1 MRRFTLVGPGRAGMS
16 LHGALADLGWECA
29 AIYRRGA
36 DVSEAAR
43 GVDVCVI
50 ATPDAA
56 IAGVAA
62 AIQPGNAVLVHL
74 SGATPLSALGD
85 SNAVAA
91 LHPLQSL
98 PNAHDGAAA
107 LRDCHYAVAGDPI
120 AQEMAEALSGEWFT
134 IADADRALYHCAA
147 AVASNHS
154 VALLGQV
161 ERLADSVGVPLE
173 AFLPIVRASV
183 ENAFTDGPAA
193 ALTGPVA
200 RGDQATIDAHRA
212 ALGDAH
218 PGEIEGYDAMVGL
231 ARKLL
236 EAPAGD

>member
-1 MRRFTLVGPGRAGMS
+1 MS
-16 LHGALADLGWECA
+16 LHGALTGLGWECA
-29 AIYRRGA
+29 AIYRRGE
-36 DVSEAAR
+36 DVSEAAL

-50 ATPDAA
+50 ATPDSA
-56 IAGVAA
+56 IAGAAA
-62 AIQPGNAVLVHL
+62 AIQPGNAVVVHL

-85 SNAVAA
+85 SNEVAA

-98 PNAHDGAAA
+98 PNPHDGAVA

-120 AQEMAEALSGEWFT
+120 AQEIAEALSGKWFA

-161 ERLADSVGVPLE
+161 ERLAESVGVPLE

-212 ALGDAH
+212 ALSDAH
-218 PGEIEGYDAMVGL
+218 PGELEGYDAMVEL

-236 EAPAGD
+236 ESPSGD